1 MLDKRKQYKEAFH
14 TLNAELKETREKL
27 EEAGL
32 QNKELEE
39 GLMTLRQRVEK
50 ARVDAVQKFKASQS
64 YIDSCADYYGTE
76 FDDCLKQV
84 TSAFLELDL
93 SRIIMEESV
102 LTTPTGDT
110 IASENDDPKND
121 NVVLA

>member
-1 MLDKRKQYKEAFH
+1 M
-14 TLNAELKETREKL
+14 
-27 EEAGL
+27 
-32 QNKELEE
+32 
-39 GLMTLRQRVEK
+39 EK
-50 ARVDAVQKFKASQS
+50 AGANVIQEFKASQS
-64 YIDSCADYYGTE
+64 YINSCADYYGTE